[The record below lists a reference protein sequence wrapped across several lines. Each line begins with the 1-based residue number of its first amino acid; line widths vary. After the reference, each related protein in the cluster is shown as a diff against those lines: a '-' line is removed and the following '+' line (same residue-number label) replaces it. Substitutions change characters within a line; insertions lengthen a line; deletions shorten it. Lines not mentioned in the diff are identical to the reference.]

1 MYRYENTVTLLD
13 FIESVFDTGV
23 DLYSFIHNKLEK
35 NFGSQFG
42 YQLKHFISMHG
53 LIEEV
58 QSEADNLRS
67 DILKSKEVD
76 VYDNIEYIIQ
86 SIDRISDNVTK
97 KSMVYLEEIYTK
109 DTGLDDLI
117 AELNWFD
124 DELNKIK
131 SFYDDIYQ

>member
-1 MYRYENTVTLLD
+1 MYRHENTVTLLD

-42 YQLKHFISMHG
+42 HQLKHFNSMHG

-67 DILKSKEVD
+67 DILKNKEVD
-76 VYDNIEYIIQ
+76 VYDNIEYIMQ
-86 SIDRISDNVTK
+86 SINRISDNVTK

-117 AELNWFD
+117 TELNWFD

-131 SFYDDIYQ
+131 SFYNEIYQ